1 MTTMREL
8 TLIGIRMESPNR
20 APVMMLRETEGYR
33 YLPIS
38 IGSVEATAI
47 AYEEQGLRPS
57 RPLTHDLMRDLI
69 EAFGVTVEAVEIVEL
84 RDAVFYAELVLG
96 NGARVSARP
105 SDSVALA
112 VRLGTPIRCTEK
124 VLQESRRGDPRGG
137 AGRARALPPVPRRRS
152 PRRLL
157 QLTAKAWRTTVWRA
171 WQRGLGRSG

>member
-57 RPLTHDLMRDLI
+57 RPLTHDLMRDVI
-69 EAFGVTVEAVEIVEL
+69 EAFGVTIEAVEIVEL
-84 RDAVFYAELVLG
+84 RDGVFYAELVLG
-96 NGARVSARP
+96 NGARVSSRP

-112 VRLGTPIRCTEK
+112 VRLGTPIRCTKQILQKTNITTPEK
-124 VLQESRRGDPRGG
+124 EQAELEHFHQFLDGVHPEDFS
-137 AGRARALPPVPRRRS
+137 S
-152 PRRLL
+152 
-157 QLTAKAWRTTVWRA
+157 
-171 WQRGLGRSG
+171 

>member
-1 MTTMREL
+1 MTMMREL

-20 APVMMLRETEGYR
+20 APVMMLRETEGFR

-69 EAFGVTVEAVEIVEL
+69 QAFGVHIEAVEIVEL
-84 RDAVFYAELVLG
+84 RDAVFYAELVLA

-112 VRLGTPIRCTEK
+112 VRLGTPIRCTEA
-124 VLQESRRGDPRGG
+124 VLRE
-137 AGRARALPPVPRRRS
+137 AGIATPEEEQAELERFRQFLDSVAPEDFS
-152 PRRLL
+152 
-157 QLTAKAWRTTVWRA
+157 
-171 WQRGLGRSG
+171 S

>member
-1 MTTMREL
+1 MTMMREL

-69 EAFGVTVEAVEIVEL
+69 EAFGVHIEAVEIVEL
-84 RDAVFYAELVLG
+84 RDAVFYAELVLA
-96 NGARVSARP
+96 NGTRVSARP

-112 VRLGTPIRCTEK
+112 VRLGTPIRCTEQ
-124 VLQESRRGDPRGG
+124 VLRE
-137 AGRARALPPVPRRRS
+137 AGIATPEEEQAELERFRQFLDSVAPEDFS
-152 PRRLL
+152 
-157 QLTAKAWRTTVWRA
+157 
-171 WQRGLGRSG
+171 S

>member
-20 APVMMLRETEGYR
+20 APVMMLRETDGYR

-69 EAFGVTVEAVEIVEL
+69 EAFGVRIAAVEIVEL

-112 VRLGTPIRCTEK
+112 VRLGTPIRCTEQ
-124 VLQESRRGDPRGG
+124 VLLEAGVATRRKNRPNWN
-137 AGRARALPPVPRRRS
+137 ASASSWTAS
-152 PRRLL
+152 PRR
-157 QLTAKAWRTTVWRA
+157 TSPADPYA
-171 WQRGLGRSG
+171 GRLRSSDIGT